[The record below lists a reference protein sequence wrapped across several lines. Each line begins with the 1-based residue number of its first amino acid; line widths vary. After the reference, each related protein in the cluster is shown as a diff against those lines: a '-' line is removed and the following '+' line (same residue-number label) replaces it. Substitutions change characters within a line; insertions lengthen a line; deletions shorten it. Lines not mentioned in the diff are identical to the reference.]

1 MDTRIAALAGNFGR
15 CGIFL
20 IKNMFFCW
28 RQTYEG
34 KWNIIMRIYTIFVTR
49 EVDVMGLFSSSSN
62 KGGVP
67 SYLKKEYEKLGLDP
81 DNEVK
86 GGPVNQGS

>member
-1 MDTRIAALAGNFGR
+1 
-15 CGIFL
+15 
-20 IKNMFFCW
+20 
-28 RQTYEG
+28 
-34 KWNIIMRIYTIFVTR
+34 MRIYTIFVTR